1 MGIKYRSVMTKIGVF
16 FKGSFAP
23 QLLEHNAQSAA
34 PTPRVHRGHVKQ
46 HLAS

>member
-1 MGIKYRSVMTKIGVF
+1 MGIKYRAVMTKIGVF
-16 FKGSFAP
+16 FKGPHAL

-34 PTPRVHRGHVKQ
+34 PPPRVHHGHVKQ